1 MNKFDFLDM
10 PEIIQD
16 YLKNYLKLT
25 KNRSDSTIKEYYY
38 DLREIFQFI
47 FYNKKKIKDVDY
59 KEVEIKNLDLNFFAN
74 IELNDIYDYLYE
86 IDIKP
91 ISRARKISAIKSFYN
106 YLCNIKKI
114 VAVNPCVGLE
124 SPKIGKRLPKYLKLD
139 EATSLLRSIDGEFKS
154 RDYAIITLFLNCGLR
169 LSELVNINTSHIRDD
184 LLNIIGKG
192 NKERSIHLNFACT
205 EAINNYL
212 KERPKD
218 GVIDRDALFLS
229 KQLKRISPR
238 MVEMLVKKHV
248 MAAGLDYKKYTP
260 HKLRH
265 TAATLM
271 HKYGKV
277 DIRALQQI
285 LGHESISTT
294 DIYTHVDSEEVRNAI
309 DSNPLNKI
317 R

>member
-1 MNKFDFLDM
+1 MKTLDYSDM
-10 PEIIQD
+10 PDIIQD
-16 YLKNYLKLT
+16 YLRNYLKLT

-47 FYNKKKIKDVDY
+47 IYNKSNLKNIDY
-59 KEVEIKNLDLNFFAN
+59 KEIEIKNLDLNFFKN
-74 IELNDIYDYLYE
+74 IELNDIYNYLYE

-114 VAVNPCVGLE
+114 VDKNPCIGLE

-139 EATSLLRSIDGEFKS
+139 EATSLLHSIDGEFKS
-154 RDYAIITLFLNCGLR
+154 RDYAIITIFLNCGLR
-169 LSELVNINTSHIRDD
+169 LSELVNINISHIRGDS
-184 LLNIIGKG
+184 LYVIGKG
-192 NKERSIHLNFACT
+192 NKERSVHLNLACT
-205 EAINNYL
+205 EAINKYL
-212 KERPKD
+212 KDRPNE
-218 GVIDRDALFLS
+218 GVVDRDALFLS

-238 MVEMLVKKHV
+238 MVEMLVKKYV
-248 MAAGLDYKKYTP
+248 IAAGLDYKKYTP

-271 HKYGKV
+271 HKYGGV

-294 DIYTHVDSEEVRNAI
+294 EIYTHIDSEEVKNAI
-309 DSNPLNKI
+309 DNNPMNKV